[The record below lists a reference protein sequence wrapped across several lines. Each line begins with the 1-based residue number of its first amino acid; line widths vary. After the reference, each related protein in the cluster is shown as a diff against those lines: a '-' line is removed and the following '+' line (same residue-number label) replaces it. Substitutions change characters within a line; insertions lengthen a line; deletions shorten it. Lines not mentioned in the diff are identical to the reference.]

1 MGQKSSIINVLTL
14 KVVKFSDVLEKIVPF
29 FKKYKVLGV
38 KSEDF
43 VSWCQAVELIK
54 DKKHLTSEG
63 LDLGRRLSGWRVPLW
78 VRKLDK

>member
-1 MGQKSSIINVLTL
+1 LCFYLTQHTRDRKLLETIKDYLDCGAVKEKSSIINVLTL

-43 VSWCQAVELIK
+43 VS
-54 DKKHLTSEG
+54 
-63 LDLGRRLSGWRVPLW
+63 
-78 VRKLDK
+78 